1 MTVKPRLTEAD
12 KQAAAK
18 RLGIKLSALK
28 AVCDVESRGSGFLSV
43 VMRYFIK
50 IAVKPRLF
58 RARM

>member
-28 AVCDVESRGSGFLSV
+28 AVCDVESRGSGFLSAATLV
-43 VMRYFIK
+43 SHLNNH
-50 IAVKPRLF
+50 PQSD
-58 RARM
+58 